1 MAQLGELCSW
11 RLQKDSSVGE
21 DKLNKAG
28 EESLMP
34 AGKYIGTNCSCTQS
48 GDSVSR
54 LPGLVSVFNSC
65 RDTLGHRL
73 GDWVYWGTLGTVHG
87 MRYSTDLFQMYI
99 SCLGTIYCKTI
110 SFPLNIFNTI
120 KKSIDWA
127 SLVAQWWRNHLP
139 MQETWVWSLIQ
150 EDLTTKP
157 MHNYWAS
164 ALEPGSLNY
173 WAHVLQLLKPLCPR
187 THAPQQ

>member
-21 DKLNKAG
+21 GKLNKAG

-34 AGKYIGTNCSCTQS
+34 AGKYIGVNCSCPQS

-110 SFPLNIFNTI
+110 YFPLNIFNTI
-120 KKSIDWA
+120 KNQ
-127 SLVAQWWRNHLP
+127 LTGLPWWFSGE
-139 MQETWVWSLIQ
+139 ETTCQ
-150 EDLTTKP
+150 
-157 MHNYWAS
+157 
-164 ALEPGSLNY
+164 
-173 WAHVLQLLKPLCPR
+173 CR
-187 THAPQQ
+187 THGFDPWFRKISQLSPCTTTIGPLL